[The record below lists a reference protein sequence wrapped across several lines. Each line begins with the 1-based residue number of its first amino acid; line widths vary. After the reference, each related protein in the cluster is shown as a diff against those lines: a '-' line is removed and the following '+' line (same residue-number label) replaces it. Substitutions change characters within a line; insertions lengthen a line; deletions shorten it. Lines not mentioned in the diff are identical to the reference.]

1 MPPSASAPERVS
13 TSPSIRRILRYV
25 EWTVLTVI
33 LVILLVA
40 PTLPAWKWLPT
51 WMVFPFL
58 GMVTAMSF
66 GMPLDQPA
74 WQRRSYVF
82 IEFLLVFACQLAGF
96 NFDVLLYLLIAKSCF
111 LLSRRDVAIT
121 VLGIGCIWLPF
132 QIMLF
137 PLSVKFIQQLNQPQI
152 PQFVF
157 SNVINYTGS
166 YITASVFVLLFSYA
180 IVAEYKSRQRAESL
194 AQEVETL
201 AATLERTRIAQEI
214 HDSLGHTLTTLD
226 IQLEVAQK
234 MRDRD
239 PQIALQAVDTAKQL
253 ASQSL
258 QDVRHA
264 LQTLRS
270 STVNLNE
277 AVMALVEQTRQH
289 NSFTIQAQLD
299 LPPLPLQ
306 ASHQLYCVIK
316 ESLMNV
322 HKHAAANHVVLNS
335 QTTPEEIYLSFSDD
349 GVGFNTN
356 LPYSGFGLR
365 GMQERIESLGGKI
378 QIRSSPNQGTE
389 ITIILPR
396 SSLSAESPCC
406 SVNWLAGIAQRSDGA
421 SVKKNVS
428 STLILMLGMINYWFQ
443 ALD

>member
-1 MPPSASAPERVS
+1 MSPSASMTERVS

-25 EWTVLTVI
+25 EWTVLIVI
-33 LVILLVA
+33 LVILLVT
-40 PTLPAWKWLPT
+40 PSLTSWNWLPT
-51 WMVFPFL
+51 WMIFPFL
-58 GMVTAMSF
+58 GLVTAMSF
-66 GMPLDQPA
+66 GMPLDQSA

-96 NFDVLLYLLIAKSCF
+96 NFDILLYLLIAKSCF

-121 VLGIGCIWLPF
+121 VLGIGCFWLPF

-137 PLSVKFIQQLNQPQI
+137 PKNIEFIQQLNKPQDI
-152 PQFVF
+152 NKLVF
-157 SNVINYTGS
+157 SSVINYTGS

-180 IVAEYKSRQRAESL
+180 IVAEYKSRQRAETL
-194 AQEVETL
+194 AQEVEIL

-239 PQIALQAVDTAKQL
+239 PQVSLQAVDTAKQL

-335 QTTPEEIYLSFSDD
+335 QTTAEEIYLSFSDD
-349 GVGFNTN
+349 GVGFNTS

-378 QIRSSPNQGTE
+378 QIKSSPNQGTE
-389 ITIILPR
+389 ITMILPR

-406 SVNWLAGIAQRSDGA
+406 SMNWLAGIAQRADCA
-421 SVKKNVS
+421 SAKKNIS
-428 STLILMLGMINYWFQ
+428 SILMIMAGITNYW
-443 ALD
+443 L

>member
-1 MPPSASAPERVS
+1 MPERVS
-13 TSPSIRRILRYV
+13 ASPSIRRILRYV

-33 LVILLVA
+33 FIVILVTPRLT
-40 PTLPAWKWLPT
+40 PWQQLPT

-58 GMVTAMSF
+58 GMIAAMSF
-66 GMPLDQPA
+66 WMPLDQPA
-74 WQRRSYVF
+74 WQRRSYVLVE
-82 IEFLLVFACQLAGF
+82 ILLVFACQVAGF
-96 NFDVLLYLLIAKSCF
+96 NFDILLYLFIAKSCF

-121 VLGIGCIWLPF
+121 VIGIGCFWLPF
-132 QIMLF
+132 QVMLF
-137 PLSVKFIQQLNQPQI
+137 PHSVEFIQRFNQPQEI
-152 PQFVF
+152 HKLVF
-157 SNVINYTGS
+157 SNVINYIGS
-166 YITASVFVLLFSYA
+166 YITASVFVLLFSYT
-180 IVAEYKSRQRAESL
+180 IVAEYKSRQRAEIL

-239 PQIALQAVDTAKQL
+239 PKIALQAVDTAKQL

-270 STVNLNE
+270 STVNLND
-277 AVMALVEQTRQH
+277 AVLDLVEQTRQH
-289 NSFTIQAQLD
+289 SPFTIQTHLD

-322 HKHAAANHVVLNS
+322 QKHALASQVVLNS
-335 QTTPEEIYLSFSDD
+335 RTTAEEIDLSIADD
-349 GVGFNTN
+349 GVGFNMN

-378 QIRSSPNQGTE
+378 HIKSNPNQGTE
-389 ITIILPR
+389 ITINLPR

-406 SVNWLAGIAQRSDGA
+406 SVNWLAGIAQRSDNFPVKTMGSSIIFMMISMA
-421 SVKKNVS
+421 SS
-428 STLILMLGMINYWFQ
+428 CFQ